1 MAGVLFE
8 DIFDVKD
15 IDPEGKKFD
24 RVSRLH
30 CESESFKMDLILDIN
45 SQVYPMDLGDKFR
58 LVVATTLKEDGYPGD
73 AEWDPHETTN
83 SSRAAQFEYIMFG
96 KIYRI
101 EGDDSNTASVA
112 PSGGSGDS
120 ARLAAFVS
128 FGGLLMRLHGEGGNL
143 HGFEVDKNVYLLMK
157 KLAF

>member
-45 SQVYPMDLGDKFR
+45 SWVYPMELGDKFR
-58 LVVATTLKEDGYPGD
+58 LVLATTLREDGFSDTGSF
-73 AEWDPHETTN
+73 
-83 SSRAAQFEYIMFG
+83 SSYIQLCPIDNKVLTPWVWTLVIMCFT
-96 KIYRI
+96 KYF
-101 EGDDSNTASVA
+101 
-112 PSGGSGDS
+112 
-120 ARLAAFVS
+120 L
-128 FGGLLMRLHGEGGNL
+128 
-143 HGFEVDKNVYLLMK
+143 
-157 KLAF
+157 